1 MAAITI
7 AQETFK
13 GVKVQPMDLL
23 QKLSE
28 MDLLKESVE
37 DILTKEEISELF
49 QAAKGSRKRTSVSL
63 EDRIGQYN
71 GHLCDARIWKEKPRS
86 GGLGLDNV
94 QCSSKKADGC
104 GCLCKKH
111 FKMQEQGN
119 LWTGLITEDRPENPI
134 HPTAGPKQ
142 WSTDADGNE
151 VVKERKKRSSNKK
164 ASGEKKPK
172 AKAKATKKKEE
183 KQWTEEEL
191 MALLEQKKKEKFE
204 QEKKEEEEATD
215 NLQHG
220 AGVYET
226 ETEDLSEDEEDTYEI
241 ITVDGVEYQLN
252 KDDLTV
258 ISVNDF
264 SPVGT
269 WNKEEGK
276 IDFNEEE

>member
-7 AQETFK
+7 AQGTFK

-37 DILTKEEISELF
+37 DILSKEEISELF
-49 QAAKGSRKRTSVSL
+49 KAAKGSKKRTSVSL

-71 GHLCDARIWKEKPRS
+71 EHQCDARIWKEKPRS

-111 FKMQEQGN
+111 FKMQEKGG
-119 LWTGLITEDRPENPI
+119 LWTGLITESRPENPV

-164 ASGEKKPK
+164 VSDEKKPK
-172 AKAKATKKKEE
+172 ASKKKVE
-183 KQWTEEEL
+183 KEWTEEEL
-191 MALLEQKKKEKFE
+191 IALLEQKKKAKFE
-204 QEKKEEEEATD
+204 QEEKEEEEATD
-215 NLQHG
+215 NLQEG
-220 AGVYET
+220 AGVYDT
-226 ETEDLSEDEEDTYEI
+226 ETEDLSEDEEDIYEI
-241 ITVDGVEYQLN
+241 ITVDSVEYQLN
-252 KDDLTV
+252 KEDLSV
-258 ISVNDF
+258 IRCDDF
-264 SPVGT
+264 SPVGV
-269 WNKEEGK
+269 WNKETET
-276 IDFNEEE
+276 IDFDENDE

>member
-7 AQETFK
+7 ARGTFK
-13 GVKVQPMDLL
+13 GVKIQPMDLL

-37 DILTKEEISELF
+37 DILSKEEISELF
-49 QAAKGSRKRTSVSL
+49 KAAKGSKKRTSVSL

-71 GHLCDARIWKEKPRS
+71 DHQCDARIWKEKPQS

-119 LWTGLITEDRPENPI
+119 LWTGLITEDRPDNPV
-134 HPTAGPKQ
+134 HPTAGQKH
-142 WSTDADGNE
+142 WSTDAEGNE
-151 VVKERKKRSSNKK
+151 VVKERKKRPSNKK
-164 ASGEKKPK
+164 VSGEKKQK
-172 AKAKATKKKEE
+172 ASKKKVE
-183 KQWTEEEL
+183 KEWTEEEL
-191 MALLEQKKKEKFE
+191 MALLEQKKKDKFE
-204 QEKKEEEEATD
+204 QEEKEEEEATD
-215 NLQHG
+215 NLQEG

-226 ETEDLSEDEEDTYEI
+226 ETEDLSDDEEDIYEI
-241 ITVDGVEYQLN
+241 ITFNGVEYQLN

-258 ISVNDF
+258 ISVDDF
-264 SPVGT
+264 SPVGM
-269 WNKEEGK
+269 WNKETSK

>member
-7 AQETFK
+7 AQGTFK

-37 DILTKEEISELF
+37 DILSKEEISELF
-49 QAAKGSRKRTSVSL
+49 KAAKGSKKRTSVSL

-71 GHLCDARIWKEKPRS
+71 EHQCDARIWKEKPRS

-134 HPTAGPKQ
+134 HPTAGQKQ
-142 WSTDADGNE
+142 WSTDAEGNE

-164 ASGEKKPK
+164 ASGEKKQK
-172 AKAKATKKKEE
+172 ASKKKVE
-183 KQWTEEEL
+183 KEWTEEEL
-191 MALLEQKKKEKFE
+191 MALLEQKKKDKFE
-204 QEKKEEEEATD
+204 QEEKEEEEATD
-215 NLQHG
+215 NLQEG

-226 ETEDLSEDEEDTYEI
+226 ETEDLSEDEEDIYEI

-258 ISVNDF
+258 ISVDDF
-264 SPVGT
+264 SPVGM
-269 WNKEEGK
+269 WNKETGK